1 MTIRMDEAEV
11 IAAAVGTGLF
21 ALLAFIVGAWLL
33 YRLVRPSRRRNR
45 RENRRVQESGF
56 TPEEVEQ
63 MLRLMERM
71 EQRLEVLERVVA
83 QDERRE
89 ERILEAGENPE
100 LRRIK

>member
-33 YRLVRPSRRRNR
+33 YRLVRPSRRRTR

-89 ERILEAGENPE
+89 ERILEAGEDPE